1 LAEVLDALSRPIAA
15 VGLALR
21 SSLRARLVAL
31 ALIPVLVVL
40 PLLLLMLLWWGGD
53 AFDRVLRYKVQSDLA
68 VADGYFERVR
78 SGIGRAVLGLAS
90 SYAMVEAIDRL
101 GKGDLDSR
109 LDELRLG
116 EPVDFLNLLA
126 LDGRVLASTG
136 GLRSSQEAWPVVGD
150 AREGRPSTSVDVFSA
165 QLLREIDA
173 NLAERADI
181 VLHETRNA
189 LPTDRTHEAKGL
201 VIHSAAPVYDARGR
215 LVAILQGGLLL
226 NRNLHF
232 IDRINALVYPPGSLL
247 AGSHGT
253 ATLFLGDVRIATN
266 VRRSAEERAI
276 GTRVSEQV
284 RAATLD
290 RGETWLDRAFVVTD
304 WYVSGYQPVIDSFG
318 NRAGLLY
325 IGFLEAPF
333 MALKRDALIGAAVL
347 VVLAVLLATALALR
361 WAAAIFRPVERMQ
374 ATMQAIEAGDTG
386 VRVGNLDRVDEIGRL
401 AGHLDTL
408 LDEIEARNRSLRAWG
423 EQLDAKVEE
432 RTRELANANRS
443 LEAANQSLLVTQRQL
458 VLNEKLAAIGQLTA
472 GMAHEINNP
481 MAVMQGNL
489 DLARELLGANA
500 EVVRRELQLV
510 DDQIGRVRTIVSRL
524 LEFARPNDFSGDVEP
539 INADELLGDCL
550 VLVGHLLRRGNI
562 EVERSVATLRRVT
575 TNRNELQQVLVNLL
589 VNAIQAMGEG
599 GYLRLAA
606 EDWDV
611 AGYPAGIV
619 IQVAD
624 TGPGIAPEMLDRIFD
639 PFYTTKRGAG
649 TGLGLPI
656 SASLLRRYGGKISVD
671 SQPGSG
677 STFSVWVPLE
687 PLDQF

>member
-1 LAEVLDALSRPIAA
+1 VGGGRLLDPGGIAN
-15 VGLALR
+15 ALR

-40 PLLLLMLLWWGGD
+40 PLLLVMLLWWGGD

-90 SYAMVEAIDRL
+90 SHAMVEAIGRKGTLGARL
-101 GKGDLDSR
+101 N
-109 LDELRLG
+109 ELRLG
-116 EPVDFLNLLA
+116 EPVDFLNLLD
-126 LDGRVLASTG
+126 LDGRVIATTG
-136 GLRSSQEAWPVVGD
+136 GLRTPQGHWPVVGD
-150 AREGRPSTSVDVFSA
+150 AGEGRSSTSVDVFPA
-165 QLLREIDA
+165 ELLREIDPS
-173 NLAERADI
+173 LADRADI
-181 VLHETRNA
+181 VLHETKNA

-201 VIHSAAPVYDARGR
+201 VIHSAAPVHDASGR

-226 NRNLHF
+226 NRNLQF
-232 IDRINALVYPPGSLL
+232 VDRINALVYPPGSLL
-247 AGSHGT
+247 AGSQGT

-284 RAATLD
+284 RSATLD

-318 NRAGLLY
+318 SRAGLLY

-333 MALKRDALIGAAVL
+333 IALKRDALVGAAVL

-374 ATMQAIEAGDTG
+374 ATMKAIEAGDNG
-386 VRVGNLDRVDEIGRL
+386 VRVGELDRVDEIGRL
-401 AGHLDTL
+401 AGHLDHL
-408 LDEIEARNRSLRAWG
+408 LDEVDARNRALRTWG
-423 EQLDAKVEE
+423 DQLDAKVEE
-432 RTRELANANRS
+432 RTRELASANRS
-443 LEAANQSLLVTQRQL
+443 LEAANQSLLLTQRQL

-489 DLARELLGANA
+489 DLVRELLGSRADT
-500 EVVRRELQLV
+500 VKRELQLV

-524 LEFARPNDFSGDVEP
+524 LEFARPSDFSGDVEP
-539 INADELLGDCL
+539 VDADELLADCL

-562 EVERSVATLRRVT
+562 EVERTVTTLRRVT

-599 GYLRLAA
+599 GRLALAA

-611 AGYPAGIV
+611 AGYPAGILIKV
-619 IQVAD
+619 GD

-656 SASLLRRYGGKISVD
+656 SASLLRRYGGRISVE
-671 SQPGSG
+671 SQPGCG
-677 STFSVWVPLE
+677 SVFSVWVPLE
-687 PLDQF
+687 PLEQH